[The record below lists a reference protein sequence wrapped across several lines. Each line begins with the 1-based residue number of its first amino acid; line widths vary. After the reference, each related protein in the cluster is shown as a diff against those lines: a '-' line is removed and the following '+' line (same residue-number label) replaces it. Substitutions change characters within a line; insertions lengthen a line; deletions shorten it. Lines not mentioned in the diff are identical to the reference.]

1 MDEVKE
7 KTQQQ
12 SESNNLIV
20 VVTASVYQE
29 LSRNE
34 IDETFEQL
42 KEKMKKQDPENPD
55 LWTVQISGYELWGIL
70 DHKAGPNKEDVLT
83 ILFPSDY

>member
-1 MDEVKE
+1 MEEVKE

-12 SESNNLIV
+12 TESNNLIV

-29 LSRNE
+29 LSRKE

-42 KEKMKKQDPENPD
+42 KGKMKKQDPQNPD
-55 LWTVQISGYELWGIL
+55 LWTVYVSGQELWGIL

>member
-1 MDEVKE
+1 MEEVKE
-7 KTQQQ
+7 NIHQQT
-12 SESNNLIV
+12 ESNNLIV

-29 LSRNE
+29 LSRKE
-34 IDETFEQL
+34 IDEAFEQL
-42 KEKMKKQDPENPD
+42 KEKMKKQDPQNPD
-55 LWTVQISGYELWGIL
+55 LWTVQVSEHKLWGIL

>member
-1 MDEVKE
+1 MEEVKE

-12 SESNNLIV
+12 TESNNLIV

-34 IDETFEQL
+34 IDEAFKQL
-42 KEKMKKQDPENPD
+42 KEKMKKQDPQNPD
-55 LWTVQISGYELWGIL
+55 LWTIQISGHELWGIL
-70 DHKAGPNKEDVLT
+70 DHKAGPNEEDVLT